1 MEIKLEFI
9 ANYGLFLAKTVTAI
23 IAIGLLLS
31 LIANAKQ
38 KMRDSSDRGHIEI
51 IKLNQQYEE
60 VSEAMM
66 LAVLDESEQKAMLK
80 KLQKEKKQQAK
91 VNKQAKASEQAPTKD
106 SNNEI
111 AEAKDSAEAKAEL
124 EQKSRV
130 FVIKFDGNISAS
142 AVTNLREEISAVLSQ
157 ATSDDEVVV
166 KLESAGGMVHSYGL
180 ASSQLD
186 RLRKKNIP
194 LTVCVDKVAASGGY
208 MMACVADKILAAP
221 FAIVGSIGVVAQMP
235 NFNKLLKKHDVDYE
249 ILTAGEHKRTLT
261 LFGENTDKGRKKFIE
276 DLEETHSLF
285 KDYVAERRPQV
296 AMDKVATGEVWY
308 GSRAKEL
315 ALVDDVKTSDEYL
328 MHRVSEADVFE
339 IAYKQKRKL
348 HQRLGVAA
356 EESVDRLLIKWWD
369 RFTNNSDKYL

>member
-1 MEIKLEFI
+1 MESNLEFF
-9 ANYGLFLAKTVTAI
+9 ANYGLFLAKTITAL

-31 LIANAKQ
+31 LVANAKQ
-38 KMRDSSDRGHIEI
+38 KMRDTSERGHIEI
-51 IKLNQQYEE
+51 TKLNQQYEQ

-80 KLQKEKKQQAK
+80 QRQKEKK
-91 VNKQAKASEQAPTKD
+91 KQAKASKK
-106 SNNEI
+106 
-111 AEAKDSAEAKAEL
+111 EAKKNSVQAQDNAGA
-124 EQKSRV
+124 EQKNRV

-186 RLRKKNIP
+186 RLRKENIP

-235 NFNKLLKKHDVDYE
+235 NFNKLLKKHDVDFE
-249 ILTAGEHKRTLT
+249 VLTAGEHKRTLT
-261 LFGENTDKGRKKFIE
+261 VFGENTDKGREKFIE
-276 DLEETHSLF
+276 DLEETHTLF

-308 GSRAKEL
+308 GSRAQEL
-315 ALVDDVKTSDEYL
+315 ALIDDVKTSDEYL
-328 MHRVSEADVFE
+328 MHRVSEADVYE

-356 EESVDRLLIKWWD
+356 EESVDRLLVKWWD
-369 RFTNNSDKYL
+369 RLTNNSDKYL

>member
-1 MEIKLEFI
+1 MESNLEFF
-9 ANYGLFLAKTVTAI
+9 ANYGLFLAKTITAL

-38 KMRDSSDRGHIEI
+38 KMRDTSERGHIEI
-51 IKLNQQYEE
+51 TKLNQQYEQ

-80 KLQKEKKQQAK
+80 QRQKEKK
-91 VNKQAKASEQAPTKD
+91 KQAKASKK
-106 SNNEI
+106 
-111 AEAKDSAEAKAEL
+111 EAKKNSVQAQDNAVA
-124 EQKSRV
+124 EQKNRV

-186 RLRKKNIP
+186 RLRKENIP

-235 NFNKLLKKHDVDYE
+235 NFNKLLKKHDVDFE
-249 ILTAGEHKRTLT
+249 VLTAGEHKRTLT
-261 LFGENTDKGRKKFIE
+261 VFGENTDKGRKKFIE
-276 DLEETHSLF
+276 DLEETHTLF

-308 GSRAKEL
+308 GSRAQEL
-315 ALVDDVKTSDEYL
+315 ALIDDVKTSDEYL
-328 MHRVSEADVFE
+328 MHRVSEADVYE

-356 EESVDRLLIKWWD
+356 EESVDRLLVKWWD
-369 RFTNNSDKYL
+369 RLTNNSDKYL

>member
-1 MEIKLEFI
+1 MESNLEFF
-9 ANYGLFLAKTVTAI
+9 ANYGLFLAKTITAL

-38 KMRDSSDRGHIEI
+38 KMRDTSERGHIEI
-51 IKLNQQYEE
+51 TKLNQQYEQ

-80 KLQKEKKQQAK
+80 QRQKEKK
-91 VNKQAKASEQAPTKD
+91 KQTKASKK
-106 SNNEI
+106 
-111 AEAKDSAEAKAEL
+111 EAKKNAVQAQDNAGA

-186 RLRKKNIP
+186 RLRKENIP

-235 NFNKLLKKHDVDYE
+235 NFNKLLKKHDVDFE
-249 ILTAGEHKRTLT
+249 VLTAGEHKRTLT
-261 LFGENTDKGRKKFIE
+261 VFGENTDKGRKKFIE
-276 DLEETHSLF
+276 DLEETHTLF

-308 GSRAKEL
+308 GSRAQEL
-315 ALVDDVKTSDEYL
+315 ALIDDIKTSDEYL
-328 MHRVSEADVFE
+328 MHRVSEADVYE

-348 HQRLGVAA
+348 HQRIGVAA
-356 EESVDRLLIKWWD
+356 EESVDRLLVKWWD
-369 RFTNNSDKYL
+369 RLINNSDKYL

>member
-1 MEIKLEFI
+1 MEFF
-9 ANYGLFLAKTVTAI
+9 ANYGLFLAKTITAL

-38 KMRDSSDRGHIEI
+38 KMRDTSERGHIEI
-51 IKLNQQYEE
+51 TKLNQQYEQ

-80 KLQKEKKQQAK
+80 QRQKEKK
-91 VNKQAKASEQAPTKD
+91 KQAKASKK
-106 SNNEI
+106 
-111 AEAKDSAEAKAEL
+111 EAKKNSVQAQDNAGA
-124 EQKSRV
+124 EQKNRV

-186 RLRKKNIP
+186 RLRKENIP

-235 NFNKLLKKHDVDYE
+235 NFNKLLKKHDVDFE
-249 ILTAGEHKRTLT
+249 VLTAGEHKRTLT
-261 LFGENTDKGRKKFIE
+261 VFGENTDKGRKKFIE
-276 DLEETHSLF
+276 DLEETHTLF

-308 GSRAKEL
+308 GSRAQEL
-315 ALVDDVKTSDEYL
+315 ALIDDVKTSDEYL
-328 MHRVSEADVFE
+328 MHRVTEADVYE

-356 EESVDRLLIKWWD
+356 EESVDRLLVKWWD
-369 RFTNNSDKYL
+369 RLTNNSDKYL

>member
-1 MEIKLEFI
+1 MEFF
-9 ANYGLFLAKTVTAI
+9 ANYGLFLAKTITAL

-38 KMRDSSDRGHIEI
+38 KMRDTSERGHIEI
-51 IKLNQQYEE
+51 TKLNQQYEQ

-80 KLQKEKKQQAK
+80 QRQKEKK
-91 VNKQAKASEQAPTKD
+91 KQAKASKK
-106 SNNEI
+106 
-111 AEAKDSAEAKAEL
+111 EAKKNSVQAQDNAVA
-124 EQKSRV
+124 EQKNRV

-186 RLRKKNIP
+186 RLRKENIP

-235 NFNKLLKKHDVDYE
+235 NFNKLLKKHDVDFE
-249 ILTAGEHKRTLT
+249 VLTAGEHKRTLT
-261 LFGENTDKGRKKFIE
+261 VFGENTDKGRKKFIE
-276 DLEETHSLF
+276 DLEETHTLF

-308 GSRAKEL
+308 GSRAQEL
-315 ALVDDVKTSDEYL
+315 ALIDDVKTSDEYL
-328 MHRVSEADVFE
+328 MHRVSEADVYE

-356 EESVDRLLIKWWD
+356 EESVDRLLVKWWD
-369 RFTNNSDKYL
+369 RLTNNSDKYL

>member
-1 MEIKLEFI
+1 MEFF
-9 ANYGLFLAKTVTAI
+9 ANYGLFLAKTITAL

-31 LIANAKQ
+31 LVANAKQ
-38 KMRDSSDRGHIEI
+38 KIRDTSERGHIEI
-51 IKLNQQYEE
+51 TKLNQQYEQ

-80 KLQKEKKQQAK
+80 QRQKEKK
-91 VNKQAKASEQAPTKD
+91 KQAKASKK
-106 SNNEI
+106 
-111 AEAKDSAEAKAEL
+111 EAKKNSVQAQDNAGA
-124 EQKSRV
+124 EQKNRV

-186 RLRKKNIP
+186 RLRKENIP

-235 NFNKLLKKHDVDYE
+235 NFNKLLKKHDVDFE
-249 ILTAGEHKRTLT
+249 VLTAGEHKRTLT
-261 LFGENTDKGRKKFIE
+261 VFGENTDKGREKFIE
-276 DLEETHSLF
+276 DLEETHTLF

-308 GSRAKEL
+308 GSRAQEL
-315 ALVDDVKTSDEYL
+315 ALIDDVKTSDEYL
-328 MHRVSEADVFE
+328 MHRVSEADVYE

-356 EESVDRLLIKWWD
+356 EESVDRLLVKWWD
-369 RFTNNSDKYL
+369 RLTNNSDKYL

>member
-1 MEIKLEFI
+1 MEFF
-9 ANYGLFLAKTVTAI
+9 ANYGLFLAKTITAL

-38 KMRDSSDRGHIEI
+38 KMRDTSERGHIEI
-51 IKLNQQYEE
+51 TKLNQQYEQ

-80 KLQKEKKQQAK
+80 QRQKEKK
-91 VNKQAKASEQAPTKD
+91 KQAKASKK
-106 SNNEI
+106 
-111 AEAKDSAEAKAEL
+111 EAKKNAVQAQDNAVA
-124 EQKSRV
+124 EQKNRV

-186 RLRKKNIP
+186 RLRKENIP

-235 NFNKLLKKHDVDYE
+235 NFNKLLKKHDVDFE
-249 ILTAGEHKRTLT
+249 VLTAGEHKRTLT
-261 LFGENTDKGRKKFIE
+261 VFGENTDKGRKKFIE
-276 DLEETHSLF
+276 DLEETHTLF

-308 GSRAKEL
+308 GSRAQEL
-315 ALVDDVKTSDEYL
+315 ALIDDVKTSDEYL
-328 MHRVSEADVFE
+328 MHRVSEADVYE

-348 HQRLGVAA
+348 HQRIGVAA
-356 EESVDRLLIKWWD
+356 EESVDRLLVKWWD
-369 RFTNNSDKYL
+369 RLTNNSDKYL

>member
-1 MEIKLEFI
+1 MEFF
-9 ANYGLFLAKTVTAI
+9 ANYGLFLAKTITAL

-38 KMRDSSDRGHIEI
+38 KMRDTSERGHIEI
-51 IKLNQQYEE
+51 TKLNQQYEQ

-80 KLQKEKKQQAK
+80 QRQKEKK
-91 VNKQAKASEQAPTKD
+91 KQAKASKK
-106 SNNEI
+106 
-111 AEAKDSAEAKAEL
+111 EAKKNSVQAQDNADS
-124 EQKSRV
+124 EQKNRV

-186 RLRKKNIP
+186 RLRKENIP

-235 NFNKLLKKHDVDYE
+235 NFNKLLKKHDVDFE
-249 ILTAGEHKRTLT
+249 VLTAGEHKRTLT
-261 LFGENTDKGRKKFIE
+261 VFGENTDKGRKKFIE
-276 DLEETHSLF
+276 DLEETHTLF

-308 GSRAKEL
+308 GSRAQEL
-315 ALVDDVKTSDEYL
+315 ALIDDVKTSDEYL
-328 MHRVSEADVFE
+328 MHRVSEADVYE

-348 HQRLGVAA
+348 HQRIGVAA
-356 EESVDRLLIKWWD
+356 EESVDRLLVKWWD
-369 RFTNNSDKYL
+369 RLTNNSDKYL

>member
-1 MEIKLEFI
+1 MEFF
-9 ANYGLFLAKTVTAI
+9 ANYGLFLAKTITAL

-38 KMRDSSDRGHIEI
+38 KMRDTSERGHIEI
-51 IKLNQQYEE
+51 TKLNQQYEQ

-80 KLQKEKKQQAK
+80 QRQKEKK
-91 VNKQAKASEQAPTKD
+91 KQAKASKK
-106 SNNEI
+106 
-111 AEAKDSAEAKAEL
+111 EAKKNAVQAQDNADA
-124 EQKSRV
+124 EQKNRV

-186 RLRKKNIP
+186 RLRKENIP

-235 NFNKLLKKHDVDYE
+235 NFNKLLKKHDVDFE
-249 ILTAGEHKRTLT
+249 VLTAGEHKRTLT
-261 LFGENTDKGRKKFIE
+261 VFGENTDKGRKKFIE
-276 DLEETHSLF
+276 DLEETHTLF

-308 GSRAKEL
+308 GSRAQEL
-315 ALVDDVKTSDEYL
+315 ALIDDVKTSDEYL
-328 MHRVSEADVFE
+328 MHRVSEADVYE

-348 HQRLGVAA
+348 HQRIGVAA
-356 EESVDRLLIKWWD
+356 EESVDRLLVKWWD
-369 RFTNNSDKYL
+369 RLTNNSDKYL

>member
-1 MEIKLEFI
+1 MEFF
-9 ANYGLFLAKTVTAI
+9 ANYGLFLAKTITAL

-38 KMRDSSDRGHIEI
+38 KMRDTSERGHIEI
-51 IKLNQQYEE
+51 TKLNQQYEQ

-80 KLQKEKKQQAK
+80 QRQKEKK
-91 VNKQAKASEQAPTKD
+91 KQAKASKK
-106 SNNEI
+106 
-111 AEAKDSAEAKAEL
+111 EAKKNSVQAQDNAVA
-124 EQKSRV
+124 EQKNRV

-186 RLRKKNIP
+186 RLRKENIP

-235 NFNKLLKKHDVDYE
+235 NFNKLLKKHDVDFE
-249 ILTAGEHKRTLT
+249 VLTAGEHKRTLT
-261 LFGENTDKGRKKFIE
+261 VFGENTDKGRKKFIE
-276 DLEETHSLF
+276 DLEETHTLF

-308 GSRAKEL
+308 GSRAQEL
-315 ALVDDVKTSDEYL
+315 ALIDDIKTSDEYL
-328 MHRVSEADVFE
+328 MHRVSEADVYE

-348 HQRLGVAA
+348 HQRIGVAA
-356 EESVDRLLIKWWD
+356 EESVDRLLVKWWD
-369 RFTNNSDKYL
+369 RLTNNSDKYL

>member
-1 MEIKLEFI
+1 MEFF
-9 ANYGLFLAKTVTAI
+9 ANYGLFLAKTITAL

-31 LIANAKQ
+31 LVANAKQ
-38 KMRDSSDRGHIEI
+38 KMRDTSERGHIEI
-51 IKLNQQYEE
+51 TKLNQQYEQ

-80 KLQKEKKQQAK
+80 QRQKEKK
-91 VNKQAKASEQAPTKD
+91 KQAKASKK
-106 SNNEI
+106 
-111 AEAKDSAEAKAEL
+111 EAKKNSVQAQDNAGA
-124 EQKSRV
+124 EQKNRV

-186 RLRKKNIP
+186 RLRKENIP

-235 NFNKLLKKHDVDYE
+235 NFNKLLKKHDVDFE
-249 ILTAGEHKRTLT
+249 VLTAGEHKRTLT
-261 LFGENTDKGRKKFIE
+261 VFGENTDKGREKFIE
-276 DLEETHSLF
+276 DLEETHTLF

-308 GSRAKEL
+308 GSRAQEL
-315 ALVDDVKTSDEYL
+315 ALIDDVKTSDEYL
-328 MHRVSEADVFE
+328 MHRVSEADVYE

-356 EESVDRLLIKWWD
+356 EESVDRLLVKWWD
-369 RFTNNSDKYL
+369 RLTNNSDKYL

>member
-1 MEIKLEFI
+1 MESNLEFF
-9 ANYGLFLAKTVTAI
+9 ANYGLFLAKTITAL

-38 KMRDSSDRGHIEI
+38 KMRDTSERGHIEI
-51 IKLNQQYEE
+51 TKLNQQYEQ

-80 KLQKEKKQQAK
+80 QRQKEKK
-91 VNKQAKASEQAPTKD
+91 KQAKASKK
-106 SNNEI
+106 
-111 AEAKDSAEAKAEL
+111 EAKKNAVQAQDNAGA
-124 EQKSRV
+124 EQKNRV

-186 RLRKKNIP
+186 RLRKENIP

-235 NFNKLLKKHDVDYE
+235 NFNKLLKKHDVDFE
-249 ILTAGEHKRTLT
+249 VLTAGEHKRTLT
-261 LFGENTDKGRKKFIE
+261 VFGENTDKGRKKFIE
-276 DLEETHSLF
+276 DLEETHTLF

-308 GSRAKEL
+308 GSRAQEL
-315 ALVDDVKTSDEYL
+315 ALIDDVKTSDEYL
-328 MHRVSEADVFE
+328 MHRVSEADVYE

-356 EESVDRLLIKWWD
+356 EESVDRLLVKWWD
-369 RFTNNSDKYL
+369 RLTNNSDKYL

>member
-1 MEIKLEFI
+1 MEFF
-9 ANYGLFLAKTVTAI
+9 ANYGLFLAKTITAL
-23 IAIGLLLS
+23 IAIGLLIS

-38 KMRDSSDRGHIEI
+38 KMRDTSERGHIEI
-51 IKLNQQYEE
+51 TKLNQQYEQ

-80 KLQKEKKQQAK
+80 QRQKEKK
-91 VNKQAKASEQAPTKD
+91 KQAKASKK
-106 SNNEI
+106 
-111 AEAKDSAEAKAEL
+111 EAKKNSVQAQDNADA
-124 EQKSRV
+124 EQKNRV

-186 RLRKKNIP
+186 RLRKENIP

-235 NFNKLLKKHDVDYE
+235 NFNKLLKKHDVDFE
-249 ILTAGEHKRTLT
+249 VLTAGEHKRTLT
-261 LFGENTDKGRKKFIE
+261 VFGENTDKGRKKFIE
-276 DLEETHSLF
+276 DLEETHTLF

-308 GSRAKEL
+308 GSRAQEL
-315 ALVDDVKTSDEYL
+315 ALIDDIKTSDEYL
-328 MHRVSEADVFE
+328 MHRVSEADVYE

-356 EESVDRLLIKWWD
+356 EESVDRLLVKWWD
-369 RFTNNSDKYL
+369 RLTNNSDKYL

>member
-1 MEIKLEFI
+1 MEFF
-9 ANYGLFLAKTVTAI
+9 ANYGLFLAKTITAL

-38 KMRDSSDRGHIEI
+38 KMRDTSERGHIEI
-51 IKLNQQYEE
+51 TKLNQQYEQ

-80 KLQKEKKQQAK
+80 QRQKEKK
-91 VNKQAKASEQAPTKD
+91 KQAKASKK
-106 SNNEI
+106 
-111 AEAKDSAEAKAEL
+111 EAKKNAVQAQDNAVA
-124 EQKSRV
+124 EQKNRV

-186 RLRKKNIP
+186 RLRKENIP

-235 NFNKLLKKHDVDYE
+235 NFNKLLKKHDVDFE
-249 ILTAGEHKRTLT
+249 VLTAGEHKRTLT
-261 LFGENTDKGRKKFIE
+261 VFGENTDKGRKKFIE
-276 DLEETHSLF
+276 DLEETHTLF

-308 GSRAKEL
+308 GSRAQEL
-315 ALVDDVKTSDEYL
+315 ALIDDIKTSDEYL
-328 MHRVSEADVFE
+328 MHRVSEADVYE

-356 EESVDRLLIKWWD
+356 EESVDRLLVKWWD
-369 RFTNNSDKYL
+369 RLTNNSDKYL

>member
-1 MEIKLEFI
+1 MEFF
-9 ANYGLFLAKTVTAI
+9 ANYGLFLAKTITAL

-38 KMRDSSDRGHIEI
+38 KMRDTSERGHIEI
-51 IKLNQQYEE
+51 TKLNQQYEQ

-80 KLQKEKKQQAK
+80 QRQKEKK
-91 VNKQAKASEQAPTKD
+91 KQAKASKK
-106 SNNEI
+106 
-111 AEAKDSAEAKAEL
+111 EAKKNAVQAQDNAVA

-186 RLRKKNIP
+186 RLRKENIP

-235 NFNKLLKKHDVDYE
+235 NFNKLLKKHDVDFE
-249 ILTAGEHKRTLT
+249 VLTAGEHKRTLT
-261 LFGENTDKGRKKFIE
+261 VFGENTDKGRKKFIE
-276 DLEETHSLF
+276 DLEETHTLF

-308 GSRAKEL
+308 GSRAQEL
-315 ALVDDVKTSDEYL
+315 ALIDDVKTSDEYL
-328 MHRVSEADVFE
+328 MHRVSEADVYE

-348 HQRLGVAA
+348 HQRIGVAA
-356 EESVDRLLIKWWD
+356 EESVDRLLVKWWD
-369 RFTNNSDKYL
+369 RLTNNSDKYL

>member
-1 MEIKLEFI
+1 MEFF
-9 ANYGLFLAKTVTAI
+9 ANYGLFLAKTITAL

-38 KMRDSSDRGHIEI
+38 KMRDTSERGHIEI
-51 IKLNQQYEE
+51 TKLNQQYEQ

-80 KLQKEKKQQAK
+80 QRQKEKK
-91 VNKQAKASEQAPTKD
+91 KQAKASKK
-106 SNNEI
+106 
-111 AEAKDSAEAKAEL
+111 EAKKNSVQAQDNAGA
-124 EQKSRV
+124 EQKNRV

-186 RLRKKNIP
+186 RLRKENIP

-235 NFNKLLKKHDVDYE
+235 NFNKLLKKHDVDFE
-249 ILTAGEHKRTLT
+249 VLTAGEHKRTLT
-261 LFGENTDKGRKKFIE
+261 VFGENTDKGRKKFIE
-276 DLEETHSLF
+276 DLEETHTLF

-308 GSRAKEL
+308 GSRAQEL
-315 ALVDDVKTSDEYL
+315 ALIDDVKTSDEYL
-328 MHRVSEADVFE
+328 MHRVSEADVYE

-348 HQRLGVAA
+348 HQRIGVAA
-356 EESVDRLLIKWWD
+356 EESVDRLLVKWWD
-369 RFTNNSDKYL
+369 RLTNNSDKYL